1 MAKKIKLDIF
11 INEVITMKIK
21 GIKRGQTIEL
31 LESINI
37 PDGVEITI
45 EVELEQPLNEQERLT
60 KINQLFGTWKD
71 QPDID
76 EIFAEINR
84 ERYANFGRVVETLEE

>member
-1 MAKKIKLDIF
+1 
-11 INEVITMKIK
+11 MKVK
-21 GIKRGQTIEL
+21 GIKRGQIIEL

-45 EVELEQPLNEQERLT
+45 EVEVEQPLNEQERLT
-60 KINQLFGTWKD
+60 KINQLFGTWKA

-84 ERYANFGRVVETLEE
+84 ERHTDFGRVIETLEE